1 MQNLLK
7 RATLEQNKVMEFRSL
22 GSQVA
27 FTLMNALST
36 AVLALTAGRWWR
48 NADDRARTTGHASVA
63 SAIHTTINRVW
74 NKRYAYAN
82 RLAIP
87 LGSSFTPSA

>member
-7 RATLEQNKVMEFRSL
+7 RAILEQNKVIEFRSL

-36 AVLALTAGRWWR
+36 GVLAPHRR
-48 NADDRARTTGHASVA
+48 EVVA
-63 SAIHTTINRVW
+63 QR
-74 NKRYAYAN
+74 
-82 RLAIP
+82 
-87 LGSSFTPSA
+87 G